1 MRIFNL
7 GSINVDHLYQ
17 VNRLPEPGETLSSRG
32 YLVNM
37 GGKGLNIS
45 VAAHRSGAD
54 VRHVGLVGAG
64 DHSVREMISDLGLG
78 DQLIKDVQAPT
89 GHAIIYLDD
98 QSENCIVI
106 HGGANHCFS
115 EETIRSSLCHAKA
128 NDWLVIQNETNA
140 NEIGIRVARDLGM
153 KIALVAAPF
162 DAATMP
168 AQIERV
174 DLVSM
179 NQAEKELFEA
189 SVSKSVKAI
198 EGPEFL
204 ITYGKSGATFLSGA
218 TEIHLDSHCVD
229 ALDTTGAGDTFF
241 GVFLANYVS
250 GMSPDISLERA
261 NAAGALMVQR
271 KGAASVIPTKADIDA
286 FLRALRP

>member
-17 VNRLPEPGETLSSRG
+17 VNRLPKPGETLSSQE

-54 VRHVGLVGAG
+54 VRHVGLVGMG
-64 DHSVREMISDLGLG
+64 DLTARKMIRDLGLN
-78 DQLIKDVQAPT
+78 DQLIKEAPVPT
-89 GHAIIYLDD
+89 GHAIIYLDS

-106 HGGANHCFS
+106 HGGANQCFS
-115 EETIRSSLCHAKA
+115 EETIRSSLALA
-128 NDWLVIQNETNA
+128 GPGDWLVMQNETNA
-140 NEIGIRVARDLGM
+140 NEIGIRVARNLGM

-168 AQIERV
+168 EQIECV

-179 NQAEKELFEA
+179 NQTEKELFEA
-189 SVSKSVKAI
+189 SVSKSIKEV

-218 TEIHLDSHCVD
+218 TEIHLASHRVD

-241 GVFLANYVS
+241 GVFLANYVR
-250 GMSPDISLERA
+250 GTSPDISLKKA

-271 KGAASVIPTKADIDA
+271 KGAASVIPAKADIDA
-286 FLRALRP
+286 FLRALRS